1 MSAKKLLLST
11 LLGGVIAF
19 AYGFISWDLLPW
31 HPISSFTNEDAV
43 TAVVKAGAPK
53 SGVYLM
59 PNEQPPAGADKAA
72 QAKAEQAMMDRMKA
86 GPVVFAAIQAQGMG
100 ENYAMFFVVGGLI
113 DFAGAFFISW
123 LVLMI
128 PGTTYGKRLQ
138 IIVLVALVGGILVA
152 LPNWAWWGFST
163 GYTASV
169 FVDLVVGWGLAGL
182 AMAKF
187 TG

>member
-1 MSAKKLLLST
+1 VSAKKLLLST

-19 AYGFISWDLLPW
+19 AFGFISWDLVQW
-31 HPISSFTNEDAV
+31 HPITSFTNEDATV
-43 TAVVKAGAPK
+43 AAIRANAPK
-53 SGVYLM
+53 SGIYLM
-59 PNEQPPAGADKAA
+59 PSGQTAPGADKAA
-72 QAKAEQAMMDRMKA
+72 SEKAMMDRMKT
-86 GPVVFAAIQAQGMG
+86 GPVIFASIQAQGMG
-100 ENYAMFFVVGGLI
+100 DNYAMFFVTGALI
-113 DFAGAFFISW
+113 DFAGALFISW
-123 LVLMI
+123 LVMMV

-138 IIVLVALVGGILVA
+138 IIMMVALIAGILVC

-163 GYTASV
+163 AYTASM